1 MKDIIPKKE
10 PNLSEKVKAVKEAG
24 TVSKSAIESN
34 SKEAKE
40 FYETLKM
47 ILETKSN
54 ISSDFRQYAIA
65 EMEGYK
71 KALDSAT
78 SNEER
83 KEIYE
88 NMKRLHEDVMKIT
101 EECLSN
107 IDNIEKDAKE
117 EAEENRSL
125 IWKTLVGFG
134 VFALV
139 GIGALVLNKGNE
151 NDITEVTKKLIDKK

>member
-1 MKDIIPKKE
+1 MNDIISKKE
-10 PNLSEKVKAVKEAG
+10 PNLSEKVKVVKEAG

-34 SKEAKE
+34 FKEAKE
-40 FYETLKM
+40 FYETLKK
-47 ILETKSN
+47 ILDTKSN
-54 ISSDFRQYAIA
+54 ISNDFRQYAIA

-71 KALDSAT
+71 KALDTAT

-88 NMKRLHEDVMKIT
+88 NMKILHEDVVKIT
-101 EECLSN
+101 EECLSD

-117 EAEENRSL
+117 EAVENRAL
-125 IWKTLVGFG
+125 NWKILVNFG

-139 GIGALVLNKGNE
+139 GIGLILNKGNR
-151 NDITEVTKKLIDKK
+151 NDITDVTKKIIGRK